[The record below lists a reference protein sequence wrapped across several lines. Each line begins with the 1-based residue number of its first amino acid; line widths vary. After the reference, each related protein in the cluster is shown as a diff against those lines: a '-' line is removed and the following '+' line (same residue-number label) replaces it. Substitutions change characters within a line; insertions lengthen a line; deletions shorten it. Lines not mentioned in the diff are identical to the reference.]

1 MTLKEYLNSLGAVEI
16 NKERVDKLIEIYGN
30 GIPTIVQQ
38 IASYD
43 MEDYFLEDEIRIL
56 SFNGIIFA
64 DDDLN
69 ARFKD
74 ARLIPLADLMDGDYA
89 VYNCV
94 TGKWNMCNAY
104 EGILFNEQ
112 DSLEQLLS
120 IDTE

>member
-1 MTLKEYLNSLGAVEI
+1 MTIKEYLDALEAVEI

-30 GIPTIVQQ
+30 EIPTIVQK
-38 IASYD
+38 IASFD
-43 MEDYFLEDEIRIL
+43 MEDYFLGDEIRIL
-56 SFNGIIFA
+56 SFDGIIYA

-104 EGILFNEQ
+104 EGILFDEQ
-112 DSLEQLLS
+112 DSLEKLLLYNAK
-120 IDTE
+120 

>member
-1 MTLKEYLNSLGAVEI
+1 MTLKEYLDALKSVDI
-16 NKERVDKLIEIYGN
+16 KKERVDKLIEIYGN
-30 GIPTIVQQ
+30 EIPDIVQR
-38 IASYD
+38 IASFD
-43 MEDYFLEDEIRIL
+43 MEDYFLDDEIRIL
-56 SFNGIIFA
+56 SFEGILFA

-112 DSLEQLLS
+112 DSLEKILHA
-120 IDTE
+120 E

>member
-1 MTLKEYLNSLGAVEI
+1 MTFKEYINTLATVEI
-16 NKERVDKLIEIYGN
+16 NKERIDKLVEIYGPE
-30 GIPTIVQQ
+30 IPEIVQR

-56 SFNGIIFA
+56 SFDGIMFA

-94 TGKWNMCNAY
+94 TAKWNMCNAY

-112 DSLEQLLS
+112 DSLEKLLANNV
-120 IDTE
+120 E